1 MKNIRI
7 EMKIIISVIFF
18 TLLLVGLQRYEIT
31 QNISEQFI
39 TSKKD
44 KNTLLLN
51 TISPTIGLNLS
62 LGLNDANKEYLDQII
77 NQNSDMEAL
86 TLTTTN
92 GKNLY
97 RYFKNPNKKPKKEC
111 CEIDSSHKLI
121 IDPVTGEILAT
132 LHAKFDDHE
141 YQMML
146 KNNQITTYKVFII
159 TLVLLALFLIFLKR
173 EFRFL
178 KELTRNVLQYD
189 PVLNNFPLQKSNKV
203 DEVGIIHNAFIS
215 MVEKIHLHSKLLDNV
230 NQSLERKIQE
240 RTQELEQAN
249 RQLKELS
256 LTDSLTQLSNRRSF
270 ETYFKDIYRLA
281 QRNQIEIS
289 VIMCDIDHFKQ
300 INDTHGHTVGDMV
313 IKEFAHIMKDSL
325 NRGSD
330 FIARYGGE
338 EFVIILYDANSND
351 AKELCIKIQN
361 NLKDSQNFES
371 QWGKIG
377 IITMSFGIASIVPM
391 EQDTC
396 ENLIVS
402 ADIALYKAK
411 NEGRNRIV
419 IL

>member
-7 EMKIIISVIFF
+7 EIKIIISVIFF

-31 QNISEQFI
+31 QHITEQFI
-39 TSKKD
+39 SSEKD
-44 KNTLLLN
+44 KKTLLLN
-51 TISPTIGLNLS
+51 TIAPILGLNLS

-77 NQNSDMEAL
+77 KQNSDIEAL
-86 TLTTTN
+86 TLTTLN
-92 GKNLY
+92 GKSIY
-97 RYFKNPNKKPKKEC
+97 RYVKNSDKKQVKGYR
-111 CEIDSSHKLI
+111 EIDSSHRSIL
-121 IDPVTGEILAT
+121 DPVTGEILAT
-132 LHAKFDDHE
+132 VYAHFDNHE
-141 YQMML
+141 YKMML
-146 KNNQITTYKVFII
+146 KNNQSTTYKVFII
-159 TLVLLALFLIFLKR
+159 TLALLVLFLIFLKR

-178 KELTRNVLQYD
+178 EELTRNVLQYD

-215 MVEKIHLHSKLLDNV
+215 MVEKIHSHSKLLDSI
-230 NQSLERKIQE
+230 NQSLEQKVQE
-240 RTQELEQAN
+240 RTQELEQVN
-249 RQLKELS
+249 KQLKELT
-256 LTDSLTQLSNRRSF
+256 LTDPLTQLSNRRSF
-270 ETYFKDIYRLA
+270 ENHFNDIYQLA
-281 QRNQIEIS
+281 QRNCIEIS

-313 IKEFAHIMKDSL
+313 LKEFAKIMKNSL

-361 NLKDSQNFES
+361 NLKGSHSFES
-371 QWGKIG
+371 QWGEIG
-377 IITMSFGIASIVPM
+377 VITMSFGIASIVPK
-391 EQDTC
+391 EQDRC
-396 ENLIVS
+396 ENLIAS

-419 IL
+419 TL